1 MSPAVR
7 TSMASI
13 LKRFG
18 AKMLIAL
25 ASQPAMRGAA
35 IREVQAQ
42 VDEAHSKDIILEEMG
57 AVCGAS
63 YRHQYHAQYTG
74 PITSWREQSE
84 AVGHRKLS
92 NGCMAARREYEAF
105 VEARTR

>member
-1 MSPAVR
+1 MGF
-7 TSMASI
+7 
-13 LKRFG
+13 LKR
-18 AKMLIAL
+18 AAANIITAL
-25 ASQPAMRGAA
+25 SSHPAMRGASA
-35 IREVQAQ
+35 STEQ
-42 VDEAHSKDIILEEMG
+42 VDVDHDKDIILEEMG

-63 YRHQYHAQYTG
+63 YRHQYHAEYTG

-84 AVGHRKLS
+84 AMGHRKLS